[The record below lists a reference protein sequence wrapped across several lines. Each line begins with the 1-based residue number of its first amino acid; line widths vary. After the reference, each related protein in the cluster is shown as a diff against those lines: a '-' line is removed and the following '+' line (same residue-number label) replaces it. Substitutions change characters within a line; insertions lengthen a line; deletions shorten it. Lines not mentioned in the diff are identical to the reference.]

1 MTWKERKELVK
12 LTFLEF
18 FKEQSLMHGAAL
30 SYYAM
35 LALVPILYLSMTY
48 VGRIV
53 GNDVI
58 TNILTKLLHEF
69 IGVGDSDAIIGLL
82 DQVDFQKGSLLLQIV
97 GILAL
102 LFSCSAIFNSLR
114 ISLNTFYNIDK
125 HNLDRKRVIIQNV
138 LGRLVSMG
146 FVLGGTVLVVVL
158 YFAQS
163 LFLSFGTSLFNDT
176 ELLSSAF
183 VAIANHTLPIL
194 TNLIVFY
201 FIFKYMNDGVVSRR
215 IALRG
220 SLLTSVL
227 LHGGQLLIKFYLMH
241 FFFAAKAG
249 LVGTILLV
257 LVWVY
262 YSSQIVFFGAKYIAV
277 LSRMKGVPIKRRD

>member
-1 MTWKERKELVK
+1 MNWKERKELVK

-48 VGRIV
+48 GGRIL

-58 TNILTKLLHEF
+58 TNILTKLLHEL
-69 IGVGDSDAIIGLL
+69 IGVGDSAAIIGLL

-97 GILAL
+97 GVVAL

-114 ISLNTFYNIDK
+114 ISLNTFYNIND
-125 HNLDRKRVIIQNV
+125 HDLGRKQVIIRNL

-146 FVLGGTVLVVVL
+146 FVMGGMVLVVVL

-163 LFLSFGTSLFNDT
+163 FFLSFGTSLLNDT
-176 ELLSSAF
+176 ETLSSAF
-183 VAIANHTLPIL
+183 VTIANHTLPIL

-201 FIFKYMNDGVVSRR
+201 FIFKYMHDGVVSTR

-227 LHGGQLLIKFYLMH
+227 LHGGQLLLKFYLMH

-249 LVGTILLV
+249 LAGSMLLV

-277 LSRMKGVPIKRRD
+277 LSRMKGIPINHRD